1 MTSFAETLPAES
13 EELPVLPKGTK
24 VRLKPTIL
32 GAALGIAPYKKKGGE
47 AVVAGSSLD
56 SSGRVVYQ
64 VSLTK
69 CGRSRT
75 VYRSDLVVHRP

>member
-1 MTSFAETLPAES
+1 MTSFVETTSAES
-13 EELPVLPKGTK
+13 KELQVLQKGTK

-47 AVVAGSSLD
+47 AVVIGSSID

-64 VSLTK
+64 ISLTGS
-69 CGRSRT
+69 GRSRM
-75 VYRSDLVVHRP
+75 VHRSDLVVHRT